1 MLLLG
6 LLVFGLFIGWI
17 AQLIVGGRDRV
28 DWVQALVAGV
38 VGSFV
43 GGLIISLIAG
53 DGLSLRP
60 SGIIGSIG
68 GAVIVLLIWN
78 GIRRSGAKKGRSPS
92 KGRRR

>member
-1 MLLLG
+1 VLLLG

-78 GIRRSGAKKGRSPS
+78 GIRRSGAKGRSPS

>member
-1 MLLLG
+1 VLLLG

-78 GIRRSGAKKGRSPS
+78 GIRRSGAKGRPPS